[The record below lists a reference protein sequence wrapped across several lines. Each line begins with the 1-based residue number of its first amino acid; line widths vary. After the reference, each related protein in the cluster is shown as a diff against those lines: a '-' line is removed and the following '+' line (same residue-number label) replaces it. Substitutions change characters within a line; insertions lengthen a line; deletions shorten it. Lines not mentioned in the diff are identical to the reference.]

1 MVCAVYWAE
10 LGAAVH
16 LVRQYP
22 CFLMC
27 SVLVFLSVLPDLIFG
42 NIRVHADVTEV
53 RQEYLYSASSLR
65 DRPRRLLS
73 ATESVAPR
81 RNPGCLL
88 RALLEL
94 SFLSSQVPDVVA
106 PISGVCAL
114 RSTAGSTA
122 F

>member
-1 MVCAVYWAE
+1 M
-10 LGAAVH
+10 
-16 LVRQYP
+16 R
-22 CFLMC
+22 FD
-27 SVLVFLSVLPDLIFG
+27 VLRIGFQGVLPDLISG
-42 NIRVHADVTEV
+42 NIRVHADVAEV
-53 RQEYLYSASSLR
+53 SQEYICCASLLR
-65 DRPRRLLS
+65 DRPGKLLS

-94 SFLSSQVPDVVA
+94 PFFSSQVPDVVA

-114 RSTAGSTA
+114 RSTAGSAA

>member
-1 MVCAVYWAE
+1 VVCEVYWTE
-10 LGAAVH
+10 LGAAVY

-22 CFLMC
+22 CVLMC
-27 SVLVFLSVLPDLIFG
+27 SAFVFLGALPDLISG
-42 NIRVHADVTEV
+42 NIRVHADVAEV
-53 RQEYLYSASSLR
+53 SQKYICSASLLR
-65 DRPRRLLS
+65 DRPRKLLS

-81 RNPGCLL
+81 GNPGCLL

-94 SFLSSQVPDVVA
+94 PFLSSQVPDVVA

-114 RSTAGSTA
+114 RSTAGSAA

>member
-1 MVCAVYWAE
+1 MVCAVYWTE
-10 LGAAVH
+10 LGAAVY

-22 CFLMC
+22 CVLMC
-27 SVLVFLSVLPDLIFG
+27 SVLVFPSVLPGLISG
-42 NIRVHADVTEV
+42 NIRVHADVAEV
-53 RQEYLYSASSLR
+53 SQEYLYSASLLR
-65 DRPRRLLS
+65 DRPRKLLS

-81 RNPGCLL
+81 GNPGCLL

-94 SFLSSQVPDVVA
+94 PFLSSQVPDVVA

-114 RSTAGSTA
+114 RSTAGSAA